1 MTVSDTDLQVLHSS
15 AQDSP
20 TSLLSPEESVQLR
33 VVRVVCSALES
44 PGNMIP
50 PPPTRG
56 AELVG
61 LEVGEE
67 VGEGEGGGGKTPQNL
82 LVQPGRSSSVH
93 LQRLQSSC
101 QVSPATLATPLSS
114 EPHLFSLRLAVFL
127 CWLELLEPVDL
138 GGWEGK
144 TPQNLLVQPGR
155 RLSVHLQRLQ
165 SSCQVSPATLVTP
178 FSSEPQR
185 LLPDCG
191 KELTATARQRAMQ
204 GLIISQSLELQWA
217 LTIVFCNDSSIR
229 YDCGESPLSQ
239 IELSVTLA
247 LFTLTVNAISSTSQ
261 SLQASR
267 PRSVDWGERRK
278 PNKLIPGDIVLTR
291 PATGFPSQNDKHLSQ
306 AQTAA
311 TYLTSLPDW
320 IWDFCAYYLVT
331 QK

>member
-67 VGEGEGGGGKTPQNL
+67 VGEGGGGKTPQNL

-114 EPHLFSLRLAVFL
+114 EPHLFSFRLAVFL
-127 CWLELLEPVDL
+127 CWLELLELLEPGDL
-138 GGWEGK
+138 GG
-144 TPQNLLVQPGR
+144 
-155 RLSVHLQRLQ
+155 
-165 SSCQVSPATLVTP
+165 
-178 FSSEPQR
+178 
-185 LLPDCG
+185 
-191 KELTATARQRAMQ
+191 
-204 GLIISQSLELQWA
+204 
-217 LTIVFCNDSSIR
+217 
-229 YDCGESPLSQ
+229 
-239 IELSVTLA
+239 
-247 LFTLTVNAISSTSQ
+247 
-261 SLQASR
+261 
-267 PRSVDWGERRK
+267 
-278 PNKLIPGDIVLTR
+278 
-291 PATGFPSQNDKHLSQ
+291 
-306 AQTAA
+306 
-311 TYLTSLPDW
+311 
-320 IWDFCAYYLVT
+320 
-331 QK
+331 